1 MNTALSFFLRLML
14 GHMIGDFV
22 LQPYWLV
29 LAKRKGWPGLLI
41 HVGIVTFVTA
51 ILAWNAIPNWWVWI
65 IVLFIG
71 HLFIDQFRT
80 FVFTDNSKGKGL
92 LLLILDQIAHMILIG
107 LISWAAT
114 GWTLADMSL
123 LLTSEALNQYRM
135 MAYLIGLATVIGV
148 APVLEAE
155 VSVAVLA
162 TQGTEIKQTV
172 AIDATDRILGGLER
186 IIATFLIL
194 VGYGLFAPLVF
205 LPRLA
210 LMIYQG
216 QARDNRTTVITK
228 VVTSFVTAIIV
239 GLILYNIPLPNL
251 TPQHLTLY

>member
-1 MNTALSFFLRLML
+1 MDLALSFFLRLML

-51 ILAWNAIPNWWVWI
+51 ILAWNVLPVWWVWM
-65 IVLFIG
+65 IVLFLG

-92 LLLILDQIAHMILIG
+92 LLLILDQIAHFILIA
-107 LISWAAT
+107 LLSWAAT
-114 GWTLADMSL
+114 GWTFSDLRL
-123 LLTSEALNQYRM
+123 LLTTEALNQYRL

-155 VSVAVLA
+155 VAVAVLA

-172 AIDATDRILGGLER
+172 AIDSVDRTLGGLER
-186 IIATFLIL
+186 TVATILIL
-194 VGYGLFAPLVF
+194 MGYGLFTPLIF

-216 QARDNRTTVITK
+216 QAKDNRTTMITK

-239 GLILYNIPLPNL
+239 GVVLYNIPMPMLAL
-251 TPQHLTLY
+251 

>member
-1 MNTALSFFLRLML
+1 MDLALSFFLRLML

-29 LAKRKGWPGLLI
+29 LAKRKGWPGLI
-41 HVGIVTFVTA
+41 VHVGVVTFITA
-51 ILAWNAIPNWWVWI
+51 ILAWNVLPTWWVWM
-65 IVLFIG
+65 IVLFLG

-92 LLLILDQIAHMILIG
+92 LLLILDQLAHLILII
-107 LISWAAT
+107 LIAWAAT
-114 GWTLADMSL
+114 GWTPADLQQLWMP
-123 LLTSEALNQYRM
+123 TALNQYRM
-135 MAYLIGLATVIGV
+135 MAYLIGFATVIGV

-172 AIDATDRILGGLER
+172 AINTLDRLIGGSER
-186 IIATFLIL
+186 TIATLL
-194 VGYGLFAPLVF
+194 LLLGYGLFTPLVF

-216 QARDNRTTVITK
+216 QAITNRTTMVTKVITSFATA
-228 VVTSFVTAIIV
+228 VVV
-239 GLILYNIPLPNL
+239 GLVLYNIPMPLIFL
-251 TPQHLTLY
+251 SS

>member
-1 MNTALSFFLRLML
+1 MDLALSFFLRLML

-41 HVGIVTFVTA
+41 HVGIVTFITA
-51 ILAWNAIPNWWVWI
+51 VLCWNAIPLWWVWM
-65 IVLFIG
+65 IVLFLG

-92 LLLILDQIAHMILIG
+92 LLLILDQIAHFILIA
-107 LISWAAT
+107 LLAWAAT
-114 GWTLADMSL
+114 GWTFSDLHV
-123 LLTSEALNQYRM
+123 LLTADALNQYRM

-155 VSVAVLA
+155 VAVAVLA

-172 AIDATDRILGGLER
+172 AIDSIDRFLGGTER
-186 IIATFLIL
+186 IVATLLIL
-194 VGYGLFAPLVF
+194 TGFGLFAPLVF

-216 QARDNRTTVITK
+216 QASANRTTMITK
-228 VVTSFVTAIIV
+228 MVTSFVTAIIV
-239 GLILYNIPLPNL
+239 GLILYNIPMPMIFLS
-251 TPQHLTLY
+251 

>member
-1 MNTALSFFLRLML
+1 MNMALSFFLSLML

-41 HVGIVTFVTA
+41 HVGIVTFVTT
-51 ILAWNAIPNWWVWI
+51 ILAWNSIPLWWVWM
-65 IVLFIG
+65 IVLFLG

-92 LLLILDQIAHMILIG
+92 LLLVLDQIAHLILIA
-107 LISWAAT
+107 LLAWAAV
-114 GWTLADMSL
+114 GWAFSDLRL
-123 LLTSEALNQYRM
+123 LLTSDALNQYRLM
-135 MAYLIGLATVIGV
+135 VYLIGLATVIGV

-155 VSVAVLA
+155 VAVAVLA

-172 AIDATDRILGGLER
+172 AINSVDRLLGGLER
-186 IIATFLIL
+186 IAATLL
-194 VGYGLFAPLVF
+194 MLTGYGLFAPLVF

-216 QARDNRTTVITK
+216 QAKDNRTTMITK
-228 VVTSFVTAIIV
+228 IVTSFATAIIV
-239 GLILYNIPLPNL
+239 GFVLYNIPVPLIVL
-251 TPQHLTLY
+251 

>member
-1 MNTALSFFLRLML
+1 MNLALAFFLRLML

-41 HVGIVTFVTA
+41 HVGIVTFITA
-51 ILAWNAIPNWWVWI
+51 ILAWNSIPVWWVWM
-65 IVLFIG
+65 IVLFLG

-92 LLLILDQIAHMILIG
+92 MLLVLDQIAHVILIA
-107 LISWAAT
+107 LLAWAAT
-114 GWTLADMSL
+114 DWTFSDLQL
-123 LLTSEALNQYRM
+123 LLTTEALNQYRL
-135 MAYLIGLATVIGV
+135 MAYLIGLAMVIGV

-155 VSVAVLA
+155 VAVAVLA

-172 AIDATDRILGGLER
+172 AINSIDRFLGGLER
-186 IIATFLIL
+186 VAATLLIL
-194 VGYGLFAPLVF
+194 IGYGLLAPLVF

-210 LMIYQG
+210 LMVYQG
-216 QARDNRTTVITK
+216 QARDNRTTMITK
-228 VVTSFVTAIIV
+228 VVTSFMTAIIV
-239 GLILYNIPLPNL
+239 GLILYYVPVPAIIL
-251 TPQHLTLY
+251 

>member
-1 MNTALSFFLRLML
+1 MDLALSFFLRLVL

-41 HVGIVTFVTA
+41 HVGIVSFTTA
-51 ILAWNAIPNWWVWI
+51 ILAWNAVPVWWVWM
-65 IVLFIG
+65 IVLFFG

-92 LLLILDQIAHMILIG
+92 LLLILDQFAHFILIA
-107 LISWAAT
+107 LLSWVAT
-114 GWTLADMSL
+114 GWTFSDLQVL
-123 LLTSEALNQYRM
+123 LSTQALNQYRM

-155 VSVAVLA
+155 VAVAVLA

-172 AIDATDRILGGLER
+172 AIDSMDRFLGGAER
-186 IIATFLIL
+186 IAATFLIL
-194 VGYGLFAPLVF
+194 LGFGLFAPFVF

-216 QARDNRTTVITK
+216 QANSNRTTMITK
-228 VVTSFVTAIIV
+228 VVTSFVSAIIV
-239 GLILYNIPLPNL
+239 GFILYNIPMPMIFFS
-251 TPQHLTLY
+251 

>member
-1 MNTALSFFLRLML
+1 MNLALSFFLRLML

-41 HVGIVTFVTA
+41 HVGIVTFITA
-51 ILAWNAIPNWWVWI
+51 ILAWNSIPFWWMWM
-65 IVLFIG
+65 IVLFLG

-92 LLLILDQIAHMILIG
+92 LLLILDQIAHVILIF
-107 LISWAAT
+107 LLSWAAA
-114 GWTLADMSL
+114 GWSFSDLHL
-123 LLTSEALNQYRM
+123 LLTSDALNQYRL

-162 TQGTEIKQTV
+162 TQGTEVKQTV
-172 AIDATDRILGGLER
+172 AINTVDRLLGGLER
-186 IIATFLIL
+186 TAATLLIL
-194 VGYGLFAPLVF
+194 IGYGLFVPLVF

-216 QARDNRTTVITK
+216 QARDNRTTMITK
-228 VVTSFVTAIIV
+228 VATSFATAVIV
-239 GLILYNIPLPNL
+239 GFVLYYIPIPALVL
-251 TPQHLTLY
+251 

>member
-1 MNTALSFFLRLML
+1 MDLALSFFLRLLL

-29 LAKRKGWPGLLI
+29 IAKRKGWPGLLI
-41 HVGIVTFVTA
+41 HVGIVTFITTV
-51 ILAWNAIPNWWVWI
+51 LSWNAIPIWWVWM
-65 IVLFIG
+65 IVLFLG

-92 LLLILDQIAHMILIG
+92 LLLILDQLAHFILIA
-107 LISWAAT
+107 LLSWAAT
-114 GWTLADMSL
+114 GWTFSDLQV
-123 LLTSEALNQYRM
+123 LLTAEALNQYRM

-155 VSVAVLA
+155 VAVAILA

-172 AIDATDRILGGLER
+172 AIDSVDRFLGGAER
-186 IIATFLIL
+186 IVATFLIL
-194 VGYGLFAPLVF
+194 TGFGLFAPFVF

-216 QARDNRTTVITK
+216 HAKSNRTTMITK

-239 GLILYNIPLPNL
+239 GFVLYNIPMPMIFLS
-251 TPQHLTLY
+251 

>member
-1 MNTALSFFLRLML
+1 MDLALSFFLRLLL

-29 LAKRKGWPGLLI
+29 IAKRKGWPGLLI
-41 HVGIVTFVTA
+41 HVGIVTFITTV
-51 ILAWNAIPNWWVWI
+51 LAWNAIPAWWVWMI
-65 IVLFIG
+65 ILFFG

-92 LLLILDQIAHMILIG
+92 LLLILDQLAHLILIA
-107 LISWAAT
+107 LLSWTAT
-114 GWTLADMSL
+114 GWTFSDLQV
-123 LLTSEALNQYRM
+123 LLTAEALNQYRM
-135 MAYLIGLATVIGV
+135 MAYLIGLAAVIGV

-155 VSVAVLA
+155 VAVAVLA

-172 AIDATDRILGGLER
+172 AIDSMDRFLGGAER
-186 IIATFLIL
+186 IAATFLIL
-194 VGYGLFAPLVF
+194 FGFGLFAPFVF

-216 QARDNRTTVITK
+216 QANTNRTTMITK
-228 VVTSFVTAIIV
+228 VVTSFATAIIV
-239 GLILYNIPLPNL
+239 GFVLYNIPMPMIFLS
-251 TPQHLTLY
+251 